1 MIAASVVATFIITSR
16 PILEGA
22 LNAPVAT
29 NRKRIRRRWY
39 VLVAMLLIVA
49 GLWRQFPGPRFG
61 LAFTLATGIG
71 RDALQQRID
80 GLEDAAIRRAPMSAQ
95 DKQFLGDFYRTLA
108 SGGKLV
114 ILARQTGRMMDHYLD
129 GSGRDYRLDPAIFT
143 GNAKVRAQ
151 MALLDK
157 RVAGLPCLDGQRVSS
172 ATFYMPDRS
181 QTDSV
186 FGLYYGSVHLTQ
198 NKTAD
203 GCRRHWRAEVPWVW
217 PSYPSLR
224 AKYGDP
230 HAESFPLPNLQS
242 IFLGPRRALRVDNG
256 LGEYLTQIGLAKSF
270 LAYAEWDEEPR
281 AAAAK

>member
-1 MIAASVVATFIITSR
+1 MIAYR
-16 PILEGA
+16 PILDGA
-22 LNAPVAT
+22 LNAPVAAK
-29 NRKRIRRRWY
+29 RRRIRRRWY
-39 VLVAMLLIVA
+39 VLVAMALVVA
-49 GLWRQFPGPRFG
+49 ALWRQFPGPRFG

-80 GLEDAAIRRAPMSAQ
+80 GLEDAAIRRAPMTAQ
-95 DKQFLGDFYRTLA
+95 DRQFLSDFYRTLA

-129 GSGRDYRLDPAIFT
+129 GSGRDYRLDSTIFT

-157 RVAGLPCLDGQRVSS
+157 RLAGLPCLDGQRVSS

-186 FGLYYGSVHLTQ
+186 FGLYYGRVHLTQ

-203 GCRRHWRAEVPWVW
+203 GCRHHWRAEVPWVW

-242 IFLGPRRALRVDNG
+242 ILLGPRRALRVDNG

-270 LAYAEWDEEPR
+270 LAYAEWDEQAR

>member
-1 MIAASVVATFIITSR
+1 M
-16 PILEGA
+16 
-22 LNAPVAT
+22 NAPVAAK
-29 NRKRIRRRWY
+29 RRRIRRRWY
-39 VLVAMLLIVA
+39 VLVAMAVVVTA
-49 GLWRQFPGPRFG
+49 LWRQFPGPRFG

-71 RDALQQRID
+71 RDALRQRID
-80 GLEDAAIRRAPMSAQ
+80 GLEDAAIRRAPMTAQ
-95 DKQFLGDFYRTLA
+95 DRQFLGDFYRTLA

-129 GSGRDYRLDPAIFT
+129 GSGRDYRLDSTIFT

-157 RVAGLPCLDGQRVSS
+157 RLAGLPCVDGQRVSS

-186 FGLYYGSVHLTQ
+186 FGLYYGRVHLTQ
-198 NKTAD
+198 KKAAD
-203 GCRRHWRAEVPWVW
+203 GCRRHWRAEVPRVW

-242 IFLGPRRALRVDNG
+242 ILLGPRHALRVDNG
-256 LGEYLTQIGLAKSF
+256 LGEYLTQIGLARSF
-270 LAYAEWDEEPR
+270 LAYAEWDEQAR

>member
-1 MIAASVVATFIITSR
+1 MIAYR
-16 PILEGA
+16 PILDGA
-22 LNAPVAT
+22 LNAPAAA
-29 NRKRIRRRWY
+29 KKWRIRRRWY
-39 VLVAMLLIVA
+39 VLVAMLLVLA
-49 GLWRQFPGPRFG
+49 ALWSQFPGPRFG

-80 GLEDAAIRRAPMSAQ
+80 GLEDAAVRRAPMSTQ
-95 DKQFLGDFYRTLA
+95 DKQFLSDFYRTLA

-129 GSGRDYRLDPAIFT
+129 GSGRDYRLESAIFT

-157 RVAGLPCLDGQRVSS
+157 GVVGLPCVDGRRVSS

-198 NKTAD
+198 KIVAG
-203 GCRRHWRAEVPWVW
+203 GCRHHWRAEVPWVW

-242 IFLGPRRALRVDNG
+242 VFLGPRRALRVDNG
-256 LGEYLTQIGLAKSF
+256 LGEYLTQVGLAKSF
-270 LAYAEWDEEPR
+270 LAYAEWDEAPR
-281 AAAAK
+281 PAAAQ